1 MIKYVDDVLSGKI
14 VAGKKIKQACQ
25 RFKNDLQRSKNDDF
39 PYYYDPAMADK
50 ACKFVQM
57 LPLTNGGKFHLAE
70 YQEWI
75 VSELYGWR
83 VKGTGER
90 RYTQGM
96 VSMAR
101 KSGKTY
107 LAASLAAI
115 GLMMENKPAKNRQV
129 LFVSN
134 ALKQAKLGYDM
145 LSSSLRQVQ
154 KISRLMRHRVK
165 VQKERITDLPTDS
178 FATALASDTN
188 TLDGYAGTTIILDE
202 YAAAK
207 DRKVYDVLKSGQA
220 QEPNSLLLIIST
232 SGLDLNVP
240 MYAEYKM
247 LSDVLAGKKQADRY
261 FIAIWE
267 LDDRKEVTDPN
278 MWIKANPIF
287 EIPTIRQRMQP
298 KIQDDVDLGIA
309 QDDLVPVL
317 TKNFNMWLQAA
328 DNSYI
333 SVDDWDNTEIKKPD
347 IHKRDVYIGC
357 DMSKTNDLTAISWIV
372 PIDGRFYVDSHSF
385 VGTKYGLDRKIKL
398 DGFNYRAGARRG
410 ECSITTLDSG
420 VIDTDEVFNY
430 LVNLINKYQWNVKG
444 ICYDAWNFNNILTKC
459 ERELPNI
466 PLLEVRQGTITLNV
480 PTREF
485 RDNLFEKKIVHND
498 NQLLRYS
505 MINARIKEDNN
516 GWQLQ
521 KKSRNSNSR
530 IDPAAALMNAYVFAR
545 NYFNEQEQNQN
556 LNDFYSSPEFMQWKV
571 VKMINEFI

>member
-1 MIKYVDDVLSGKI
+1 MIRYVDDVLSGKI
-14 VAGKKIKQACQ
+14 VTSKKIKQACE
-25 RFKNDLQRSKNDDF
+25 RFKRDLERSKSDDNF
-39 PYYYDPAMADK
+39 PYYYDEKMAK
-50 ACKFVQM
+50 MACQFVQM
-57 LPLTNGGKFHLAE
+57 LPLTDGGKFHLAE

-115 GLMMENKPAKNRQV
+115 GLLMENKPAKNRQV

-134 ALKQAKLGYDM
+134 ALKQAKLGYNM

-154 KISRLMRHRVK
+154 KSSRFMRQRVK
-165 VQKERITDLPTDS
+165 VQKQQITDLQSDS
-178 FATALASDTN
+178 FAVALASDTN

-207 DRKVYDVLKSGQA
+207 DKKVYDVLKSGQA

-240 MYAEYKM
+240 MKKEYDM

-267 LDDRKEVTDPN
+267 LDDREEVKDPDK
-278 MWIKANPIF
+278 WIKANPIF
-287 EIPTIRQRMQP
+287 EIPAIKKRMQP
-298 KIQDDVDLGIA
+298 KIQDDVDLGID

-328 DNSYI
+328 EDSYI
-333 SVDDWDNTEIKKPD
+333 SVDDWDKTTIETPD
-347 IHKRDVYIGC
+347 TTGMDAYIGF

-372 PIDGRFYVDSHSF
+372 PMDGRFYVDSHSF

-398 DGFNYRAGARRG
+398 DGFNYREGQKRG
-410 ECSITTLDSG
+410 ECTITTLDSG
-420 VIDTDEVFNY
+420 VIDTDAVFEY
-430 LVNLINKYQWNVKG
+430 MKRLIMENQWNVKA
-444 ICYDAWNFNNILTKC
+444 ICYDPWNFNNVLTKC
-459 ERELPNI
+459 ERELPDI
-466 PLLEVRQGTITLNV
+466 PMIEVRQGTLTLNT

-485 RDNLFEKKIVHND
+485 RDNLFQKKVIHD
-498 NQLLRYS
+498 SNQLLRYS

-530 IDPAAALMNAYVFAR
+530 IDPAAALMNAYVIAR
-545 NYFNEQEQNQN
+545 NYFDNQQKSKS
-556 LNDFYSSPEFMQWKV
+556 LNDYYSSDEFL
-571 VKMINEFI
+571 N

>member
-1 MIKYVDDVLSGKI
+1 MIKYVNDVLSGKI
-14 VAGKKIKQACQ
+14 VAGKKIRLACE
-25 RFKNDLQRSKNDDF
+25 RYKRDLERSKSDDF
-39 PYYYDPAMADK
+39 PFYYDEKMARK
-50 ACKFVQM
+50 ACRFVQM
-57 LPLTNGGKFHLAE
+57 LPLTDGGKFHLAE

-83 VKGTGER
+83 VKETGER

-154 KISRLMRHRVK
+154 KTSRLVRHRVK

-232 SGLDLNVP
+232 SGLDLNAP
-240 MYAEYKM
+240 MYTEYKM

-267 LDDRKEVTDPN
+267 LDDRKEANKPKT
-278 MWIKANPIF
+278 WIKANPIF
-287 EIPTIRQRMQP
+287 EIPAIKKRMQP
-298 KIQDDVDLGIA
+298 KIQDDVNLGIA
-309 QDDLVPVL
+309 QDDLIPVL

-333 SVDDWDNTEIKKPD
+333 SMDDWDKAEIDTPD
-347 IHKRDVYIGC
+347 TTGRDVYIGF

-372 PIDGRFYVDSHSF
+372 PIDGRFYVDSHSW

-398 DGFNYRAGARRG
+398 DGFNYPAGEKRG
-410 ECSITTLDSG
+410 ECSITTLASG
-420 VIDTDEVFNY
+420 VIDIDDVFAY
-430 LVNLINKYQWNVKG
+430 LQKIIQQNQWNVKA
-444 ICYDAWNFNNILTKC
+444 ICYDPWNFNNILAKC
-459 ERELPNI
+459 ERELPDI
-466 PLLEVRQGTITLNV
+466 PLIEVRQGTLTLNV

-485 RDNLFEKKIVHND
+485 RDNLFQKKIIHND

-545 NYFNEQEQNQN
+545 TYFTDQEKSRT
-556 LNDFYSSPEFMQWKV
+556 LNDFYSSPEFLQ
-571 VKMINEFI
+571 

>member
-14 VAGKKIKQACQ
+14 ITGKKIKQACQ
-25 RFKNDLQRSKNDDF
+25 RFKNDLERSKNDDF
-39 PYYYDPAMADK
+39 PFYYDEKMANK
-50 ACKFVQM
+50 ACSFVQM

-83 VKGTGER
+83 VKETGER

-115 GLMMENKPAKNRQV
+115 GLMMEQKPAKNRQV

-154 KISRLMRHRVK
+154 KSSRLIRHRVK

-267 LDDRKEVTDPN
+267 LDDREEVHKPEN
-278 MWIKANPIF
+278 WIKANPIF
-287 EIPTIRQRMQP
+287 EIPAIKKRMQP
-298 KIQDDVDLGIA
+298 KIQDDVNLGIA
-309 QDDLVPVL
+309 QDDLIPVL

-333 SVDDWDNTEIKKPD
+333 SVDDWDKTTVDPPNLTGQ
-347 IHKRDVYIGC
+347 DVYIGF
-357 DMSKTNDLTAISWIV
+357 DMSKTNDLTAISWLV
-372 PIDGRFYVDSHSF
+372 PIDGCFYVDSHSF
-385 VGTKYGLDRKIKL
+385 VGTKYGLDKKIKL
-398 DGFNYRAGARRG
+398 DGFDYRAGEKRG

-420 VIDTDEVFNY
+420 VIDSDEVFSY
-430 LVNLINKYQWNVKG
+430 LVNLIDKYRFNVKA
-444 ICYDAWNFNNILTKC
+444 ICYDPWNFNSILTRC
-459 ERELPNI
+459 ERELPNVPMI
-466 PLLEVRQGTITLNV
+466 EVRQGTLTLNT

-485 RDNLFEKKIVHND
+485 RDNLFKKKIIHGD

-521 KKSRNSNSR
+521 KHSRNSNNR
-530 IDPAAALMNAYVFAR
+530 IDPAAALMNAYVIGR
-545 NYFNEQEQNQN
+545 KYFEEQETNKT
-556 LNDFYSSPEFMQWKV
+556 LNDYYSSPDFL
-571 VKMINEFI
+571 N

>member
-1 MIKYVDDVLSGKI
+1 MIPYVEDVLSGKI
-14 VAGKKIKQACQ
+14 IAGKKIRLACERFKYDLERSKTDDSFPFYYDEKLAHKACQ
-25 RFKNDLQRSKNDDF
+25 
-39 PYYYDPAMADK
+39 
-50 ACKFVQM
+50 FVQM
-57 LPLTNGGKFHLAE
+57 LPLTDGGKFKLAK

-107 LAASLAAI
+107 LAASIAAI
-115 GLMMENKPAKNRQV
+115 GLLMENKPAKNRQV

-134 ALKQAKLGYDM
+134 ALKQAKLGYNM

-154 KISRLMRHRVK
+154 KPSRLMRQRVK
-165 VQKERITDLPTDS
+165 VQKQQITDLQTDS
-178 FATALASDTN
+178 LAVALASDTN

-240 MYAEYKM
+240 MKKEYDM

-267 LDDRKEVTDPN
+267 LDDREEVKDHN
-278 MWIKANPIF
+278 QWIKANPIF
-287 EIPTIRQRMQP
+287 EIPAIKKRMQP
-298 KIQDDVDLGIA
+298 KIQDDVDLGID
-309 QDDLVPVL
+309 QDDLIPVL

-328 DNSYI
+328 EDSYI
-333 SVDDWDNTEIKKPD
+333 SVDDWDKTTIKTPD
-347 IHKRDVYIGC
+347 TTDKDVYIGF
-357 DMSKTNDLTAISWIV
+357 DMSKTNDLTAISWLI
-372 PIDGRFYVDSHSF
+372 PIDGCFFVDSHSF

-398 DGFNYRAGARRG
+398 DGFNYREGEKRG

-420 VIDTDEVFNY
+420 VIDTDQVFNY
-430 LVNLINKYQWNVKG
+430 MKRLIINNQWNVKA
-444 ICYDAWNFNNILTKC
+444 ICYDPWNFNNVLVKC
-459 ERELPNI
+459 EKELSDI
-466 PLLEVRQGTITLNV
+466 PMIEVRQGTLTLNT

-485 RDNLFEKKIVHND
+485 RDNLFQKKIIHDN

-505 MINARIKEDNN
+505 MINARVKEDNN

-530 IDPAAALMNAYVFAR
+530 IDPAAALMNAYVIGR
-545 NYFNEQEQNQN
+545 KYFDDQKKNQS
-556 LNDFYSSPEFMQWKV
+556 LNDYYSSDIF
-571 VKMINEFI
+571 NS

>member
-1 MIKYVDDVLSGKI
+1 MIKYVDDVLSGEI
-14 VAGKKIKQACQ
+14 VAGKKIRLACE
-25 RFKNDLQRSKNDDF
+25 RYKHDLERSKSDDF
-39 PYYYDPAMADK
+39 PYYYDEKVARK
-50 ACKFVQM
+50 ACQFVQT

-115 GLMMENKPAKNRQV
+115 GLLMESKPAKNRQV

-154 KISRLMRHRVK
+154 KTSRIIRHRVK

-240 MYAEYKM
+240 MYSEYKM

-267 LDDRKEVTDPN
+267 LDDRKEVTKPET
-278 MWIKANPIF
+278 WVKANPIF
-287 EIPTIRQRMQP
+287 EIPAIKKRMQP
-298 KIQDDVDLGIA
+298 KIQDDVNLGIA
-309 QDDLVPVL
+309 QDDLIPVL

-333 SVDDWDNTEIKKPD
+333 SVDDWDRTEIDTPD
-347 IHKRDVYIGC
+347 VKGRDVYIGF

-372 PIDGRFYVDSHSF
+372 PIDGRFYVDSHSW

-398 DGFNYRAGARRG
+398 DGFNYRAGEKRG
-410 ECSITTLDSG
+410 ECSITTLASG
-420 VIDTDEVFNY
+420 VIDTDNVFTY
-430 LVNLINKYQWNVKG
+430 LQRTIHQNQWNVKA
-444 ICYDAWNFNNILTKC
+444 ICYDPWNFNNILAKC
-459 ERELPNI
+459 EKELPDI
-466 PLLEVRQGTITLNV
+466 PLIEVRQGALTLNV

-485 RDNLFEKKIVHND
+485 RDNLFQKKIVHND

-545 NYFNEQEQNQN
+545 TYFNDQEKSKV
-556 LNDFYSSPEFMQWKV
+556 LNDFYSSPEFLQ
-571 VKMINEFI
+571 

>member
-14 VAGKKIKQACQ
+14 VAGKKIHLACE
-25 RFKNDLQRSKNDDF
+25 RYKRDLERSKSDDF
-39 PYYYDPAMADK
+39 PYYYDEKMARK
-50 ACKFVQM
+50 ACQFVQM

-154 KISRLMRHRVK
+154 KTSRLIRHRIK
-165 VQKERITDLPTDS
+165 VQKERITDLPSDS

-240 MYAEYKM
+240 MYAEYQM

-267 LDDRKEVTDPN
+267 LDDRKEVNKPKN
-278 MWIKANPIF
+278 WIKANPIF
-287 EIPTIRQRMQP
+287 EIPSIRKRMQP
-298 KIQDDVDLGIA
+298 KIQDDVNLGIA

-317 TKNFNMWLQAA
+317 TKNFNMWFQAA
-328 DNSYI
+328 DDSYI
-333 SVDDWDNTEIKKPD
+333 SVDDWDKTLIDAPD
-347 IHKRDVYIGC
+347 TNGKDVYVGF
-357 DMSKTNDLTAISWIV
+357 DMSKTNDLTAISWVI

-398 DGFNYRAGARRG
+398 DGFNYRVGEQRG

-420 VIDTDEVFNY
+420 VIDTDDVFNY
-430 LVNLINKYQWNVKG
+430 LVKLINDHQWNVKM
-444 ICYDAWNFNNILTKC
+444 ICYDPYNFAGVLAKC
-459 ERELPNI
+459 ERLLPDI
-466 PLLEVRQGTITLNV
+466 PLVAVRQGAITLNV

-485 RDNLFEKKIVHND
+485 RDNLFQKKIVHSD
-498 NQLLRYS
+498 NRLLRYS

-521 KKSRNSNSR
+521 KKDRNSNNR
-530 IDPAAALMNAYVFAR
+530 IDPAAALMNAYVYAR
-545 NYFNEQEQNQN
+545 KYYEEQEQNKN
-556 LNDFYSSPEFMQWKV
+556 LNDYYSSPAFLQ
-571 VKMINEFI
+571 

>member
-14 VAGKKIKQACQ
+14 IAGKKIRLACE
-25 RFKNDLQRSKNDDF
+25 RFKRDLERSKSDDF
-39 PYYYDPAMADK
+39 PYYYDEKQARK
-50 ACKFVQM
+50 ACQFVQK

-83 VKGTGER
+83 VKETGER

-107 LAASLAAI
+107 LAASLAAV
-115 GLMMENKPAKNRQV
+115 GLMLEDKPAKNRQV

-154 KISRLMRHRVK
+154 RSSRFMRERVK

-240 MYAEYKM
+240 MYSEYKM

-267 LDDRKEVTDPN
+267 LDDREEVHKPET
-278 MWIKANPIF
+278 WIKANPIF
-287 EIPTIRQRMQP
+287 EIPAIKKRMQP
-298 KIQDDVDLGIA
+298 KIQDDVNLGIA
-309 QDDLVPVL
+309 QDDLIPVL
-317 TKNFNMWLQAA
+317 TKNFNMWLQAGDDA
-328 DNSYI
+328 YI
-333 SVDDWDNTEIKKPD
+333 SIDDWDKTEIETPD
-347 IHKRDVYIGC
+347 VTGRDVYLGF
-357 DMSKTNDLTAISWIV
+357 DMSRTNDLTAVSWII
-372 PIDGRFYVDSHSF
+372 PIDDRFYVDSHSF
-385 VGTKYGLDRKIKL
+385 VGTKYGLDKKIKL
-398 DGFNYRAGARRG
+398 DGFNYRAGEKRG

-430 LVNLINKYQWNVKG
+430 VKDLITKNDWNVKAV
-444 ICYDAWNFNNILTKC
+444 CYDGYNFNSVLTKF
-459 ERELPNI
+459 ERELPSI
-466 PLLEVRQGTITLNV
+466 PMREVRQGTITLNV

-485 RDNLFEKKIVHND
+485 RDNLFQKKIVHNG
-498 NQLLRYS
+498 NRLLRYS
-505 MINARIKEDNN
+505 MINSRIKEDNN

-521 KKSRNSNSR
+521 KKSRNSNNR
-530 IDPAAALMNAYVFAR
+530 IDPAAALMNAYVYAR
-545 NYFNEQEQNQN
+545 DYFDDQEKSKA
-556 LNDFYSSPEFMQWKV
+556 LNDFYSSPEFMQ
-571 VKMINEFI
+571 

>member
-14 VAGKKIKQACQ
+14 IAGKKIRLACE
-25 RFKNDLQRSKNDDF
+25 RFKRDLERSKSDDF
-39 PYYYDPAMADK
+39 PYYYDEKLARK
-50 ACKFVQM
+50 ACRFVQK
-57 LPLTNGGKFHLAE
+57 LPLTNGGEFHLAE

-83 VKGTGER
+83 VKETGER

-115 GLMMENKPAKNRQV
+115 GLMMEDKPAKNRQV

-154 KISRLMRHRVK
+154 KTSRLIRHRVK

-267 LDDRKEVTDPN
+267 LDDRKEVHKPET
-278 MWIKANPIF
+278 WVKANPIF
-287 EIPTIRQRMQP
+287 EIPAIKQRMQP
-298 KIQDDVDLGIA
+298 KIQDDVNLGIA
-309 QDDLVPVL
+309 QDDLIPVL

-333 SVDDWDNTEIKKPD
+333 SVDDWDKTEIDTPD
-347 IHKRDVYIGC
+347 VTGRDVYIGF
-357 DMSKTNDLTAISWIV
+357 DMSKTNDLTAVSWVI

-385 VGTKYGLDRKIKL
+385 VGTKYGLDKKIKL
-398 DGFNYRAGARRG
+398 DGFNYRAGEKRG

-420 VIDTDEVFNY
+420 VIDTDDVFTY
-430 LVNLINKYQWNVKG
+430 VKKLITKNQWNVKA
-444 ICYDAWNFNNILTKC
+444 ICYDGYNFNSVLAKF
-459 ERELPNI
+459 ERELPNL
-466 PLLEVRQGTITLNV
+466 PLVEVRQGAITLNV

-485 RDNLFEKKIVHND
+485 RDNLFQKKIVHDD
-498 NQLLRYS
+498 NRLLRYS

-521 KKSRNSNSR
+521 KKSRNSNNR
-530 IDPAAALMNAYVFAR
+530 IDPAAALMNAYVFGR
-545 NYFNEQEQNQN
+545 TYYDNQEKSKT
-556 LNDFYSSPEFMQWKV
+556 LNDFYSSPEFMQ
-571 VKMINEFI
+571 

>member
-14 VAGKKIKQACQ
+14 VAGKKIRLACERYKRDLERSKSDNFPFYYDEKMARKACQ
-25 RFKNDLQRSKNDDF
+25 
-39 PYYYDPAMADK
+39 
-50 ACKFVQM
+50 FVQM
-57 LPLTNGGKFHLAE
+57 LPLTDGGKFHLAE

-83 VKGTGER
+83 VKETGER

-115 GLMMENKPAKNRQV
+115 GLLLENKPAKNRQV

-154 KISRLMRHRVK
+154 KTSRLVRRRVK
-165 VQKERITDLPTDS
+165 VQKERITDLLTDS

-188 TLDGYAGTTIILDE
+188 TLDGYAADFAVLDE

-220 QEPNSLLLIIST
+220 QGPNSLLLIIST

-240 MYAEYKM
+240 MYTEYKM
-247 LSDVLAGKKQADRY
+247 LSDVLAGKKRADRY

-267 LDDRKEVTDPN
+267 LDDRKEVTKPKT
-278 MWIKANPIF
+278 WIKANPIF
-287 EIPTIRQRMQP
+287 EIPAIKKRMQP

-309 QDDLVPVL
+309 QDDLIPVL

-328 DNSYI
+328 DDSYI
-333 SVDDWDNTEIKKPD
+333 SVDDWDKTEIDTPD
-347 IHKRDVYIGC
+347 TTGRDVYIGF

-372 PIDGRFYVDSHSF
+372 PIDGRFYVDSHSW

-398 DGFNYRAGARRG
+398 DGFNYRAGEKRG
-410 ECSITTLDSG
+410 ECSITTLSSG
-420 VIDTDEVFNY
+420 VIDIDDVFAY
-430 LVNLINKYQWNVKG
+430 LQKIIEQNQWNVKA
-444 ICYDAWNFNNILTKC
+444 ICYDPWNFNNILAKC
-459 ERELPNI
+459 ERELPDI
-466 PLLEVRQGTITLNV
+466 PLIEVRQGTLTLNV

-485 RDNLFEKKIVHND
+485 RDNLFQKKIIHDD

-521 KKSRNSNSR
+521 KRSRNSNSR

-545 NYFNEQEQNQN
+545 TYFTDQEKSKT
-556 LNDFYSSPEFMQWKV
+556 LNDFYSSPEFLQ
-571 VKMINEFI
+571 

>member
-14 VAGKKIKQACQ
+14 ITGKKIKQACQ
-25 RFKNDLQRSKNDDF
+25 RFKNDLERSKNDDF
-39 PYYYDPAMADK
+39 PFYYDEKMANK
-50 ACKFVQM
+50 ACSFVQM

-83 VKGTGER
+83 VKETGER

-115 GLMMENKPAKNRQV
+115 GLMMEQKPAKNRQV

-154 KISRLMRHRVK
+154 KSSRLIRHRVK

-240 MYAEYKM
+240 MYSEYKM

-267 LDDRKEVTDPN
+267 LDDREEVHKPET
-278 MWIKANPIF
+278 WIKANPIF
-287 EIPTIRQRMQP
+287 EIPAIKKRMQP

-333 SVDDWDNTEIKKPD
+333 SVDDWDKTKVEQPNLIGQ
-347 IHKRDVYIGC
+347 DVYIGF
-357 DMSKTNDLTAISWIV
+357 DMSKTNDLTAISWLV
-372 PIDGRFYVDSHSF
+372 PIDSCFYVDSHSF
-385 VGTKYGLDRKIKL
+385 VGTKYGLDKKIKL
-398 DGFNYRAGARRG
+398 DGFDYRAGEKRG

-420 VIDTDEVFNY
+420 VIDSDEVFSY
-430 LVNLINKYQWNVKG
+430 LVNLIDKYRFNVKA
-444 ICYDAWNFNNILTKC
+444 ICYDPWNFNSILTRC
-459 ERELPNI
+459 ERELPNVPMI
-466 PLLEVRQGTITLNV
+466 EVRQGTLTLNT

-485 RDNLFEKKIVHND
+485 RDNLFKKKIIHGD

-521 KKSRNSNSR
+521 KHSRNSNNR
-530 IDPAAALMNAYVFAR
+530 IDPAAALMNAYVIGR
-545 NYFNEQEQNQN
+545 KYFEEQETNKT
-556 LNDFYSSPEFMQWKV
+556 LNDYYSSPDFL
-571 VKMINEFI
+571 N

>member
-14 VAGKKIKQACQ
+14 VVGKKIHLACE
-25 RFKNDLQRSKNDDF
+25 RYKRDLERSKSDDF
-39 PYYYDPAMADK
+39 PYYYDEKMARK
-50 ACKFVQM
+50 ACQFVQM

-154 KISRLMRHRVK
+154 KTSRLIRHRIK
-165 VQKERITDLPTDS
+165 VQKERITDLPSDS

-240 MYAEYKM
+240 MYAEYRM

-267 LDDRKEVTDPN
+267 LDDRNEVNKPKN
-278 MWIKANPIF
+278 WIKANPIF
-287 EIPTIRQRMQP
+287 EIPSIRKRMQP
-298 KIQDDVDLGIA
+298 KIQDDVNLGIA

-328 DNSYI
+328 DDSYI
-333 SVDDWDNTEIKKPD
+333 SVDDWDKTLIDAPD
-347 IHKRDVYIGC
+347 TNGKDVYVGF
-357 DMSKTNDLTAISWIV
+357 DMSKTNDLTAISWVI

-398 DGFNYRAGARRG
+398 DGFNYRVGEQRG

-420 VIDTDEVFNY
+420 VIDTDDVFNY
-430 LVNLINKYQWNVKG
+430 LVKLINDHQWNVKM
-444 ICYDAWNFNNILTKC
+444 ICYDPYNFAGVLAKC
-459 ERELPNI
+459 ERLLPDI
-466 PLLEVRQGTITLNV
+466 PLVAVRQGAITLNV

-485 RDNLFEKKIVHND
+485 RDNLFQKKIVHSD
-498 NQLLRYS
+498 NRLLRYS

-521 KKSRNSNSR
+521 KKDRNSNNR
-530 IDPAAALMNAYVFAR
+530 IDPAAALMNAYVYAR
-545 NYFNEQEQNQN
+545 KYYEEQEQNKN
-556 LNDFYSSPEFMQWKV
+556 LNDYYSSPAFLQ
-571 VKMINEFI
+571 

>member
-39 PYYYDPAMADK
+39 PYYYEPAMADK

-202 YAAAK
+202 YAASK

-556 LNDFYSSPEFMQWKV
+556 LNDFYSSPEFMQ
-571 VKMINEFI
+571 

>member
-25 RFKNDLQRSKNDDF
+25 RFKHDLERSKNDDF
-39 PYYYDPAMADK
+39 PYYYDEKMAKK
-50 ACKFVQM
+50 ACQFVQM

-83 VKGTGER
+83 VKDSGER

-115 GLMMENKPAKNRQV
+115 GLLMENEPAKNRQV

-154 KISRLMRHRVK
+154 KTSRLIRHRVK

-247 LSDVLAGKKQADRY
+247 LSDVLSGKKQADRY

-267 LDDRKEVTDPN
+267 LDDRKEVTKPQT
-278 MWIKANPIF
+278 WIKANPIF
-287 EIPTIRQRMQP
+287 ELPSIKKRMQP

-333 SVDDWDNTEIKKPD
+333 SVDDWDKTTVDPPNLTGQ
-347 IHKRDVYIGC
+347 DVYIGF
-357 DMSKTNDLTAISWIV
+357 DMSKTNDLTAISWLV
-372 PIDGRFYVDSHSF
+372 PIDGCFYVDSHSF
-385 VGTKYGLDRKIKL
+385 VGTKYGLDKKIKL
-398 DGFNYRAGARRG
+398 DGFDYRAGEKRG

-420 VIDTDEVFNY
+420 VIDSDEVFSY
-430 LVNLINKYQWNVKG
+430 LVNLIDKYRFNVKA
-444 ICYDAWNFNNILTKC
+444 ICYDPWNFNSILTRC
-459 ERELPNI
+459 ERELPNVPMI
-466 PLLEVRQGTITLNV
+466 EVRQGTLTLNT

-485 RDNLFEKKIVHND
+485 RDNLFKKKIIHGD

-521 KKSRNSNSR
+521 KHSRNSNNR
-530 IDPAAALMNAYVFAR
+530 IDPAAALMNAYVIGR
-545 NYFNEQEQNQN
+545 KYFEEQETNKT
-556 LNDFYSSPEFMQWKV
+556 LNDYYSSPDFL
-571 VKMINEFI
+571 N

>member
-14 VAGKKIKQACQ
+14 IAGKKIRLACE
-25 RFKNDLQRSKNDDF
+25 RYKRDLERSKSDDF
-39 PYYYDPAMADK
+39 PYYYDEKMARK
-50 ACKFVQM
+50 ACQFVQM

-83 VKGTGER
+83 VKETGER

-154 KISRLMRHRVK
+154 KTSRLVRHRVK

-247 LSDVLAGKKQADRY
+247 LGDVLAGKKQADRY

-267 LDDRKEVTDPN
+267 LDDREEVHKPKT
-278 MWIKANPIF
+278 WIKANPIF
-287 EIPTIRQRMQP
+287 EIPDIKKRMQP
-298 KIQDDVDLGIA
+298 KIQDDVNLGIA
-309 QDDLVPVL
+309 QDDLIPVL

-328 DNSYI
+328 DDSYI
-333 SVDDWDNTEIKKPD
+333 SIDDWDKTEVDTPD
-347 IHKRDVYIGC
+347 VTGKDVYIGF
-357 DMSKTNDLTAISWIV
+357 DMSKTNDLTAVSWII

-385 VGTKYGLDRKIKL
+385 VGTKYGLDKKIKL
-398 DGFNYRAGARRG
+398 DGFNYRAGEKRG
-410 ECSITTLDSG
+410 ECSITTLESG
-420 VIDTDEVFNY
+420 VIDADEVFSY
-430 LVNLINKYQWNVKG
+430 VQKLITKNQWNVKG
-444 ICYDAWNFNNILTKC
+444 ICYDPWNFNNILAKF
-459 ERELPNI
+459 ERKMPN
-466 PLLEVRQGTITLNV
+466 LLLLSVRQGTVTLNV

-485 RDNLFEKKIVHND
+485 RDNLFEGKIIHND

-521 KKSRNSNSR
+521 KESRNSNNR
-530 IDPAAALMNAYVFAR
+530 IDPAAALMNAFVFAR
-545 NYFNEQEQNQN
+545 TYFGDREKSKA
-556 LNDFYSSPEFMQWKV
+556 LNDFYSSPEFMQ
-571 VKMINEFI
+571 

>member
-1 MIKYVDDVLSGKI
+1 MIRYVDDVLSGKI
-14 VAGKKIKQACQ
+14 TAGRKIQQACQ
-25 RFKNDLQRSKNDDF
+25 RFKNDLERSKSNDF
-39 PYYYDPAMADK
+39 PYYYDEKMAHK
-50 ACKFVQM
+50 ACQFVQM
-57 LPLTNGGKFHLAE
+57 LPLTNGGKFKLAE

-83 VKGTGER
+83 VKETGER

-115 GLMMENKPAKNRQV
+115 GLMMEQKPAKNRQV

-154 KISRLMRHRVK
+154 KSSRLIRHRIK

-240 MYAEYKM
+240 MYAEYQM

-267 LDDRKEVTDPN
+267 LDNRNEVTKPKN
-278 MWIKANPIF
+278 WIKANPIF
-287 EIPTIRQRMQP
+287 EIPTIEKRMAP
-298 KIQDDVDLGIA
+298 KIKDDVNLGIA
-309 QDDLVPVL
+309 QDDLIPVL

-333 SVDDWDNTEIKKPD
+333 SVDDWDKTEIEKPN
-347 IHKRDVYIGC
+347 IIGQDVYIGF
-357 DMSKTNDLTAISWIV
+357 DMSKTNDLTAISWII
-372 PIDGRFYVDSHSF
+372 PIGSRFYVDSHSF
-385 VGTKYGLDRKIKL
+385 VGTKYGLDQKIKR
-398 DGFNYRAGARRG
+398 DGFDYRTGEKRK

-420 VIDTDEVFNY
+420 VIDIDDVFDY
-430 LVNLINKYQWNVKG
+430 LRKSIEANNWNVKA
-444 ICYDAWNFNNILTKC
+444 ICYDPWNFNNIIAKC
-459 ERELPNI
+459 EREFPNI
-466 PLLEVRQGTITLNV
+466 PLIEIRQGTLTLNV

-485 RDNLFEKKIVHND
+485 RDNLFQKKIVHSD
-498 NQLLRYS
+498 NRLLRYS

-530 IDPAAALMNAYVFAR
+530 IDPAAALMNAYVIAR
-545 NYFNEQEQNQN
+545 NYFNEHEQVTNA
-556 LNDFYSSPEFMQWKV
+556 NDYYTSDKFTF
-571 VKMINEFI
+571 

>member
-14 VAGKKIKQACQ
+14 IAGKKIRLACK
-25 RFKNDLQRSKNDDF
+25 RYKRDLERSKSDDF
-39 PYYYDPAMADK
+39 PYYYDEKMARK
-50 ACKFVQM
+50 ACQFVQM

-83 VKGTGER
+83 VKETGER

-154 KISRLMRHRVK
+154 KTSRLVRHRVK

-267 LDDRKEVTDPN
+267 LDDREEVHKPKT
-278 MWIKANPIF
+278 WIKANPIF
-287 EIPTIRQRMQP
+287 ELPEIKKRMQP

-309 QDDLVPVL
+309 QDDLIPVL

-333 SVDDWDNTEIKKPD
+333 SIDDWDKNEVDTPD
-347 IHKRDVYIGC
+347 VTGKDVYIGF
-357 DMSKTNDLTAISWIV
+357 DMSKTNDLTAVSWII

-385 VGTKYGLDRKIKL
+385 VGTKYGLDKKIKL
-398 DGFNYRAGARRG
+398 DGFNYRAGEKRG
-410 ECSITTLDSG
+410 ECSITNLESG
-420 VIDTDEVFNY
+420 VIDTDDVFDY
-430 LVNLINKYQWNVKG
+430 LQKIIHQNKWNVKM
-444 ICYDAWNFNNILTKC
+444 ICYDPWNFNNILAKC
-459 ERELPNI
+459 ERELPGV
-466 PLLEVRQGTITLNV
+466 PLTEVRQGTLTLNV

-485 RDNLFEKKIVHND
+485 RDNLFEGKIIHNS

-545 NYFNEQEQNQN
+545 TYFDDREKSKA
-556 LNDFYSSPEFMQWKV
+556 LNDFYSSPEFMQ
-571 VKMINEFI
+571 

>member
-14 VAGKKIKQACQ
+14 IAGKKIRLACE
-25 RFKNDLQRSKNDDF
+25 RYKHDLERSKSDDF
-39 PYYYDPAMADK
+39 PYYYDEKMARK
-50 ACKFVQM
+50 ACQFVQM

-154 KISRLMRHRVK
+154 KTSRLIRHRIK
-165 VQKERITDLPTDS
+165 VQKERITDLPSDS

-240 MYAEYKM
+240 MYAEYQM

-267 LDDRKEVTDPN
+267 LDDRKEVNKPKT
-278 MWIKANPIF
+278 WIKANPIF
-287 EIPTIRQRMQP
+287 EIPSIRKRMQP
-298 KIQDDVDLGIA
+298 KIQDDVNLGIA

-317 TKNFNMWLQAA
+317 AKNFNVWIAAA
-328 DNSYI
+328 DDSYI
-333 SVDDWDNTEIKKPD
+333 SVDDWDRTLIDAPD
-347 IHKRDVYIGC
+347 TTGKDVYVGF
-357 DMSKTNDLTAISWIV
+357 DMSKTNDLTAISWVI
-372 PIDGRFYVDSHSF
+372 PINGRFYVDSHSF

-398 DGFNYRAGARRG
+398 DGFNYRVGEQRG

-420 VIDTDEVFNY
+420 VIDTDDVFNY
-430 LVNLINKYQWNVKG
+430 LVKLINDHQWNVKM
-444 ICYDAWNFNNILTKC
+444 ICYDPYNFAGVLAKC
-459 ERELPNI
+459 ERLLPDI
-466 PLLEVRQGTITLNV
+466 PLVAVRQGAITLNV

-485 RDNLFEKKIVHND
+485 RDNLFQKKIVHSD
-498 NQLLRYS
+498 NRLLRYS

-521 KKSRNSNSR
+521 KKDRNSNNR
-530 IDPAAALMNAYVFAR
+530 IDPAAALMNAYVYAR
-545 NYFNEQEQNQN
+545 KYYEEQEQNKN
-556 LNDFYSSPEFMQWKV
+556 LNDYYSSPAFLQ
-571 VKMINEFI
+571 

>member
-14 VAGKKIKQACQ
+14 VAGKKIRLACE
-25 RFKNDLQRSKNDDF
+25 RYKHDLERSKSDDF
-39 PYYYDPAMADK
+39 PYYYDEKMARK
-50 ACKFVQM
+50 ACQFVQM

-83 VKGTGER
+83 VKETGER

-115 GLMMENKPAKNRQV
+115 GLLMESEPAKNRQV
-129 LFVSN
+129 IFVSN

-154 KISRLMRHRVK
+154 KTSRLIRHRVK

-207 DRKVYDVLKSGQA
+207 DRKVYDVLKSGQE

-240 MYAEYKM
+240 MYSEYKM
-247 LSDVLAGKKQADRY
+247 LSDVLAGKKRADRY

-267 LDDRKEVTDPN
+267 LDDRKEVTKPKT
-278 MWIKANPIF
+278 WVKANPIF
-287 EIPTIRQRMQP
+287 EIPAIKKRMQP
-298 KIQDDVDLGIA
+298 KIQDDVNLGIA
-309 QDDLVPVL
+309 QDDLIPVL

-328 DNSYI
+328 DDSYI
-333 SVDDWDNTEIKKPD
+333 SVDDWDKAEIETPD
-347 IHKRDVYIGC
+347 IKGRDVYIGF
-357 DMSKTNDLTAISWIV
+357 DMSKTNDLTAVSWIV
-372 PIDGRFYVDSHSF
+372 PIDGRFYVDSHSW

-398 DGFNYRAGARRG
+398 DGFNYRAGEKRG
-410 ECSITTLDSG
+410 ECSITTLASG
-420 VIDTDEVFNY
+420 VIDTDDVFTY
-430 LVNLINKYQWNVKG
+430 LQRTIQQNQWNVKA
-444 ICYDAWNFNNILTKC
+444 ICYDPWNFNNILAKC
-459 ERELPNI
+459 EKELPDI
-466 PLLEVRQGTITLNV
+466 PLIEVRQGALTLNV

-485 RDNLFEKKIVHND
+485 RDNLFQKKIVHND

-545 NYFNEQEQNQN
+545 TYFNDQEKSKV
-556 LNDFYSSPEFMQWKV
+556 LNNFYSSPEFLQ
-571 VKMINEFI
+571 

>member
-14 VAGKKIKQACQ
+14 IAGKKIHLACE
-25 RFKNDLQRSKNDDF
+25 RCKRDLERSKGDDF
-39 PYYYDPAMADK
+39 PYYYDEKLARK
-50 ACKFVQM
+50 ACQFVQL

-107 LAASLAAI
+107 LAASLAAV
-115 GLMMENKPAKNRQV
+115 GLLMESNPAKNRQI

-154 KISRLMRHRVK
+154 RSSRFIRERVK

-188 TLDGYAGTTIILDE
+188 TLDGYGPSTCILDE

-220 QEPNSLLLIIST
+220 QVPNSLLLIIST

-240 MYAEYKM
+240 MYSEYKM

-267 LDDRKEVTDPN
+267 LDDREEVHKPET
-278 MWIKANPIF
+278 WIKANPIF
-287 EIPTIRQRMQP
+287 EILAIKKRMQP
-298 KIQDDVDLGIA
+298 KIQDDVNLGIA
-309 QDDLVPVL
+309 QDDLIPVL
-317 TKNFNMWLQAA
+317 TKNFNMWLQAGDDA
-328 DNSYI
+328 YI
-333 SVDDWDNTEIKKPD
+333 SIDDWDKTEIETPD
-347 IHKRDVYIGC
+347 VKGRDVYLGF
-357 DMSKTNDLTAISWIV
+357 DMSKTNDLTAVSWII

-385 VGTKYGLDRKIKL
+385 VGTKYGLDKKIKL
-398 DGFNYRAGARRG
+398 DGFNYRAGEKRG

-430 LVNLINKYQWNVKG
+430 VKDLITKNDWNVKAV
-444 ICYDAWNFNNILTKC
+444 CYDGYNFNSVLTKF
-459 ERELPNI
+459 ERELPSI
-466 PLLEVRQGTITLNV
+466 PMREVRQGTITLNV

-485 RDNLFEKKIVHND
+485 RDNLFQKKIVHNG
-498 NQLLRYS
+498 NRLLRYS

-521 KKSRNSNSR
+521 KKSRNSNNR
-530 IDPAAALMNAYVFAR
+530 IDPAAALMNAYVYAR
-545 NYFNEQEQNQN
+545 DYFDDQEKSKA
-556 LNDFYSSPEFMQWKV
+556 LNDFYSSPEFMQ
-571 VKMINEFI
+571 

>member
-14 VAGKKIKQACQ
+14 VAGKKIRLACE
-25 RFKNDLQRSKNDDF
+25 RYKRDLERSKSDDF
-39 PYYYDPAMADK
+39 PFYYDEKMARK
-50 ACKFVQM
+50 ACQFVQM
-57 LPLTNGGKFHLAE
+57 LPLTDGGKFHLAE

-83 VKGTGER
+83 VKETGER

-154 KISRLMRHRVK
+154 KTSRLVRHRVK

-240 MYAEYKM
+240 MYTEYKM

-267 LDDRKEVTDPN
+267 LDDRKEVTKPKT
-278 MWIKANPIF
+278 WIKANPIF
-287 EIPTIRQRMQP
+287 EIPAIKKRMQP

-309 QDDLVPVL
+309 QDDLIPVL

-328 DNSYI
+328 DDSYI
-333 SVDDWDNTEIKKPD
+333 SVDDWDKTEIDTPD
-347 IHKRDVYIGC
+347 TTGRDVYIGV

-372 PIDGRFYVDSHSF
+372 PVDGRFYVDSHSW

-398 DGFNYRAGARRG
+398 DGFNYRAGEKRG
-410 ECSITTLDSG
+410 ECSITTLESG
-420 VIDTDEVFNY
+420 VIDTDDVFNY
-430 LVNLINKYQWNVKG
+430 LVNLSNKHHWKPI
-444 ICYDAWNFNNILTKC
+444 ICYDPYNFNDILTKI
-459 ERELPNI
+459 EKQMPNWDMRA
-466 PLLEVRQGTITLNV
+466 VRQGSLTLNV
-480 PTREF
+480 PTRDF
-485 RDNLFEKKIVHND
+485 RDKLFQKKIIHND

-545 NYFNEQEQNQN
+545 SYFDDQEKSKT
-556 LNDFYSSPEFMQWKV
+556 LNDFYSSPEFLQWKV
-571 VKMINEFI
+571 VRWINEFV

>member
-1 MIKYVDDVLSGKI
+1 MIRYVEDVLSGKI
-14 VAGKKIKQACQ
+14 TAGRKIQQACQ
-25 RFKNDLQRSKNDDF
+25 RFKNDLERSKNDDSF
-39 PYYYDPAMADK
+39 PYYYDEKMAHK
-50 ACKFVQM
+50 ACQFVQM
-57 LPLTNGGKFHLAE
+57 LPLTNGGKFHLAK

-83 VKGTGER
+83 VRGTGER

-154 KISRLMRHRVK
+154 KTSWLIRHRIK

-240 MYAEYKM
+240 MYSEYKM

-267 LDDRKEVTDPN
+267 LDDRKEVTKPKT
-278 MWIKANPIF
+278 WIKANPIF
-287 EIPTIRQRMQP
+287 EIPAIKKRMQP

-333 SVDDWDNTEIKKPD
+333 SVDDWDKTEIDTPD
-347 IHKRDVYIGC
+347 TTGRDVYIGF
-357 DMSKTNDLTAISWIV
+357 DMSKTNDLTAISWLV
-372 PIDGRFYVDSHSF
+372 PIDGCFYVDSHSF
-385 VGTKYGLDRKIKL
+385 VGTKYGLDKKIKL
-398 DGFNYRAGARRG
+398 DGFDYRAGEKRG

-420 VIDTDEVFNY
+420 VIDSDEVFSY
-430 LVNLINKYQWNVKG
+430 LVNLISKYKFNVKA
-444 ICYDAWNFNNILTKC
+444 ICYDPWNFNSILTRC
-459 ERELPNI
+459 ERELPNVPMI
-466 PLLEVRQGTITLNV
+466 EVRQGTLTLNT

-485 RDNLFEKKIVHND
+485 RDNLFKKKIIHGD
-498 NQLLRYS
+498 NRLLRYS

-521 KKSRNSNSR
+521 KHSRNSNNR
-530 IDPAAALMNAYVFAR
+530 IDPAAALMNAYVIGR
-545 NYFNEQEQNQN
+545 KYFEEQETNKT
-556 LNDFYSSPEFMQWKV
+556 LNDYYSSPEFMQ
-571 VKMINEFI
+571 

>member
-14 VAGKKIKQACQ
+14 VAGKKIHLACE
-25 RFKNDLQRSKNDDF
+25 RYKRDLERSKSDDF
-39 PYYYDPAMADK
+39 PYYYDEKMARK
-50 ACKFVQM
+50 ACQFVQM
-57 LPLTNGGKFHLAE
+57 LPLTDGGKFHLAE

-83 VKGTGER
+83 VKETGER

-154 KISRLMRHRVK
+154 KTSRLVRHRVK

-267 LDDRKEVTDPN
+267 LDDREEANKPET
-278 MWIKANPIF
+278 WIKANPIF
-287 EIPTIRQRMQP
+287 EIPSIKKRMQP
-298 KIQDDVDLGIA
+298 KIKDDVDLGIA

-333 SVDDWDNTEIKKPD
+333 SVDDWDKTEIETPD
-347 IHKRDVYIGC
+347 VTGRDVYLGF
-357 DMSKTNDLTAISWIV
+357 DMSKTNDLTAVSWII

-385 VGTKYGLDRKIKL
+385 VGTKYGLDKKIKL
-398 DGFNYRAGARRG
+398 DGFNYRAGEKRG

-430 LVNLINKYQWNVKG
+430 VKDLITKNNWNVKAV
-444 ICYDAWNFNNILTKC
+444 CYDGYNFNSVLTKF
-459 ERELPNI
+459 ERELPSI
-466 PLLEVRQGTITLNV
+466 PMREVRQGTITLNV

-485 RDNLFEKKIVHND
+485 RDNLFQKKITHNG
-498 NQLLRYS
+498 NRLLRYS

-521 KKSRNSNSR
+521 KKSRNSNNR

-545 NYFNEQEQNQN
+545 TYFDDQEKNKT

-571 VKMINEFI
+571 VRLINEFI

>member
-1 MIKYVDDVLSGKI
+1 MIQYVDDVLSGKI
-14 VAGKKIKQACQ
+14 IAGKKIKQACQ
-25 RFKNDLQRSKNDDF
+25 RFKHDLERSKNDDF
-39 PYYYDPAMADK
+39 PYYYDEKMAKK
-50 ACKFVQM
+50 ACQFVQM

-115 GLMMENKPAKNRQV
+115 GLLMENEPAKNRQV

-154 KISRLMRHRVK
+154 KTSRLIRHRVK

-240 MYAEYKM
+240 MYSEYKM

-267 LDDRKEVTDPN
+267 LDDREEVHKPET
-278 MWIKANPIF
+278 WIKANPIF
-287 EIPTIRQRMQP
+287 EIPAIKKRMQP

-333 SVDDWDNTEIKKPD
+333 SVDDWDKTTVDPPNLTGQ
-347 IHKRDVYIGC
+347 DVYIGF
-357 DMSKTNDLTAISWIV
+357 DMSKTNDLTAISWLV
-372 PIDGRFYVDSHSF
+372 PIDGCFYVDSHSF
-385 VGTKYGLDRKIKL
+385 VGTKYGLDKKIKL
-398 DGFNYRAGARRG
+398 DGFDYRAGEKRG

-430 LVNLINKYQWNVKG
+430 LVNLIDKYRFNVKA
-444 ICYDAWNFNNILTKC
+444 ICYDPWNFNSILTRC
-459 ERELPNI
+459 ERELPNVPMI
-466 PLLEVRQGTITLNV
+466 EVRQGTLTLNT

-485 RDNLFEKKIVHND
+485 RDNLFKKKIIHGD

-521 KKSRNSNSR
+521 KHSRNSNNR
-530 IDPAAALMNAYVFAR
+530 IDPAAALMNAYVIGR
-545 NYFNEQEQNQN
+545 KYFEEQETNKT
-556 LNDFYSSPEFMQWKV
+556 LNDYYSSPDFL
-571 VKMINEFI
+571 N

>member
-1 MIKYVDDVLSGKI
+1 MIRYVEDVLSGKI
-14 VAGKKIKQACQ
+14 TAGRKIQQACQ
-25 RFKNDLQRSKNDDF
+25 RFKNDLERSKNDDSF
-39 PYYYDPAMADK
+39 PYYYDEKMAHK
-50 ACKFVQM
+50 ACQFVQM
-57 LPLTNGGKFHLAE
+57 LPLTNGGKFHLAK

-83 VKGTGER
+83 VRGTGER

-115 GLMMENKPAKNRQV
+115 GLLMENKPAKNRQV

-154 KISRLMRHRVK
+154 KTSRLIRHRVK

-240 MYAEYKM
+240 MYSEYKM
-247 LSDVLAGKKQADRY
+247 LSDVLAGKKRADRY

-267 LDDRKEVTDPN
+267 LDDRKEVTKPKT
-278 MWIKANPIF
+278 WVKANPIF
-287 EIPTIRQRMQP
+287 EIPAIKKRMQP
-298 KIQDDVDLGIA
+298 KIQDDVNLGIA
-309 QDDLVPVL
+309 QDDLIPVL

-328 DNSYI
+328 DDSYI
-333 SVDDWDNTEIKKPD
+333 SVDDWDKAEIETPD
-347 IHKRDVYIGC
+347 IKGRDVYIGF
-357 DMSKTNDLTAISWIV
+357 DMSKTNDLTAVSWIV
-372 PIDGRFYVDSHSF
+372 PIDGRFYVDSHSW

-398 DGFNYRAGARRG
+398 DGFNYRAGEKRG
-410 ECSITTLDSG
+410 ECSITTLASG
-420 VIDTDEVFNY
+420 VIDTDDVFTY
-430 LVNLINKYQWNVKG
+430 LQRTIQQNQWNVKA
-444 ICYDAWNFNNILTKC
+444 ICYDPWNFNNILAKC
-459 ERELPNI
+459 EKELPDI
-466 PLLEVRQGTITLNV
+466 PLIEVRQGALTLNV

-485 RDNLFEKKIVHND
+485 RDNLFQKKIVHND

-545 NYFNEQEQNQN
+545 TYFNDQKKSKV
-556 LNDFYSSPEFMQWKV
+556 LNDFYSSPEFLQ
-571 VKMINEFI
+571 

>member
-14 VAGKKIKQACQ
+14 VAGKKIRLACE
-25 RFKNDLQRSKNDDF
+25 RYKRDLERSKSDDF
-39 PYYYDPAMADK
+39 PFYYDEKMARK
-50 ACKFVQM
+50 ACQFVQM
-57 LPLTNGGKFHLAE
+57 LPLTDGGKFHLAE

-83 VKGTGER
+83 VKETGER

-154 KISRLMRHRVK
+154 KTSRLVRHRVK

-247 LSDVLAGKKQADRY
+247 LSDVLAGKKRADRY

-267 LDDRKEVTDPN
+267 LDDREEANKPET
-278 MWIKANPIF
+278 WIKANPIF
-287 EIPTIRQRMQP
+287 EMPAIKKRMQS

-309 QDDLVPVL
+309 QDDLIPVL

-333 SVDDWDNTEIKKPD
+333 SVNDWDKTLIDAPD
-347 IHKRDVYIGC
+347 TTGKDVYIGV
-357 DMSKTNDLTAISWIV
+357 DTSSTNDLTAVSWIV
-372 PIDGRFYVDSHSF
+372 PIDGRFYVDSHSW

-398 DGFNYRAGARRG
+398 DGFNYRVGEKRG

-420 VIDTDEVFNY
+420 VIDLDDVFTY
-430 LVNLINKYQWNVKG
+430 LVKLIQDHKWNVKL
-444 ICYDAWNFNNILTKC
+444 IAFDPFNFGALLTKC
-459 ERELPNI
+459 ERRLPDI
-466 PLLEVRQGTITLNV
+466 PLAATRQGTRTLNV

-485 RDNLFEKKIVHND
+485 RDKLFQKKVVHDD
-498 NQLLRYS
+498 NRLLRYS

-521 KKSRNSNSR
+521 KKSRNSNNR
-530 IDPAAALMNAYVFAR
+530 IDPAAALMNAFVYAR
-545 NYFNEQEQNQN
+545 SYFDEQEKSKA
-556 LNDFYSSPEFMQWKV
+556 LNDFYSSPEFLQ
-571 VKMINEFI
+571 

>member
-14 VAGKKIKQACQ
+14 VAGKKIHLACE
-25 RFKNDLQRSKNDDF
+25 RYKRDLERSKSDDF
-39 PYYYDPAMADK
+39 PYYYDEKMARK
-50 ACKFVQM
+50 ACQFVQM
-57 LPLTNGGKFHLAE
+57 LPLTDGGKFHLAE

-83 VKGTGER
+83 VKETGER

-115 GLMMENKPAKNRQV
+115 GLLMENEPAKNRQV

-154 KISRLMRHRVK
+154 KTSRLIRHRVK

-240 MYAEYKM
+240 MYSEYKM

-267 LDDRKEVTDPN
+267 LDDREEANKPET
-278 MWIKANPIF
+278 WIKANPIF
-287 EIPTIRQRMQP
+287 EIPSIKKRMQP
-298 KIQDDVDLGIA
+298 KIKDDVDLGIA

-333 SVDDWDNTEIKKPD
+333 SVDDWDKTEIETPD
-347 IHKRDVYIGC
+347 VTGRDVYLGF
-357 DMSKTNDLTAISWIV
+357 DMSKTNDLTAVSWII

-385 VGTKYGLDRKIKL
+385 VGTKYGLDKKIKL
-398 DGFNYRAGARRG
+398 DGFNYRAGEKRG

-430 LVNLINKYQWNVKG
+430 VKDLITKNNWNVKAV
-444 ICYDAWNFNNILTKC
+444 CYDGYNFNSVLTKF
-459 ERELPNI
+459 ERELPSI
-466 PLLEVRQGTITLNV
+466 PMREVRQGTITLNV

-485 RDNLFEKKIVHND
+485 RDNLFQKKITHNG
-498 NQLLRYS
+498 NRLLRYS

-521 KKSRNSNSR
+521 KKSRNSNNR

-545 NYFNEQEQNQN
+545 TYFDDQEKNKT
-556 LNDFYSSPEFMQWKV
+556 LNDFYSSPEFMQ
-571 VKMINEFI
+571 

>member
-14 VAGKKIKQACQ
+14 NAGKKIKQACQ
-25 RFKNDLQRSKNDDF
+25 RFKHDLERSKNDDF
-39 PYYYDPAMADK
+39 PYYYDEKMAQK
-50 ACKFVQM
+50 ACQFVQM

-83 VKGTGER
+83 VKDSGER

-115 GLMMENKPAKNRQV
+115 GLLMENEPAKNRQV

-154 KISRLMRHRVK
+154 KTSRLIRHRVK

-240 MYAEYKM
+240 MYSEYKM

-267 LDDRKEVTDPN
+267 LDDREEVHKPET
-278 MWIKANPIF
+278 WIKANPIF
-287 EIPTIRQRMQP
+287 EIPAIKKRMQP
-298 KIQDDVDLGIA
+298 KIQDDVNLGIA
-309 QDDLVPVL
+309 QDDLIPVL
-317 TKNFNMWLQAA
+317 TKNFNMWLQAGDDA
-328 DNSYI
+328 YI
-333 SVDDWDNTEIKKPD
+333 SIDDWDKTEIETPD
-347 IHKRDVYIGC
+347 VTGRDVYIGF
-357 DMSKTNDLTAISWIV
+357 DMSKTNDLTAVSWII

-385 VGTKYGLDRKIKL
+385 VGTKYGLDKKIKL
-398 DGFNYRAGARRG
+398 DGFNYRAGEKRG

-430 LVNLINKYQWNVKG
+430 VKDLITKNNWNVKAV
-444 ICYDAWNFNNILTKC
+444 CYDGYNFNSVLTKF
-459 ERELPNI
+459 ERELPSI
-466 PLLEVRQGTITLNV
+466 LMCEVRQGTITLNV

-485 RDNLFEKKIVHND
+485 RDNLFQKKIAHNG
-498 NQLLRYS
+498 NRLLRYS

-521 KKSRNSNSR
+521 KKSRNSNNR

-545 NYFNEQEQNQN
+545 TYFDDQEKNKT
-556 LNDFYSSPEFMQWKV
+556 LNDFYSSPEFMQ
-571 VKMINEFI
+571 

>member
-1 MIKYVDDVLSGKI
+1 MIQYVDDVLSGKI
-14 VAGKKIKQACQ
+14 IAGKKIKQACQ
-25 RFKNDLQRSKNDDF
+25 RFKHDLERSKNDDF
-39 PYYYDPAMADK
+39 PYYYDEKMAKK

-83 VKGTGER
+83 VKDSGER

-115 GLMMENKPAKNRQV
+115 GLLMENEPAKNRQV

-154 KISRLMRHRVK
+154 KTSRLIRHRVK

-267 LDDRKEVTDPN
+267 LDDREEVHKPET
-278 MWIKANPIF
+278 WIKANPIF
-287 EIPTIRQRMQP
+287 EIPAIKKRMQP

-333 SVDDWDNTEIKKPD
+333 SVDDWDKTTVDPPNLTGQ
-347 IHKRDVYIGC
+347 DVYIGF
-357 DMSKTNDLTAISWIV
+357 DMSKTNDLTAISWLV
-372 PIDGRFYVDSHSF
+372 PIDGCFYVDSHSF
-385 VGTKYGLDRKIKL
+385 VGTKYGLDKKIKL
-398 DGFNYRAGARRG
+398 DGFDYRAGEKRG

-420 VIDTDEVFNY
+420 VIDSDEVFSY
-430 LVNLINKYQWNVKG
+430 LVNLISKYKFNVKA
-444 ICYDAWNFNNILTKC
+444 ICYDPWNFNSILTRC
-459 ERELPNI
+459 ERELPNVPMI
-466 PLLEVRQGTITLNV
+466 EVRQGTLTLNT

-485 RDNLFEKKIVHND
+485 RDNLFKKKIIHGD

-521 KKSRNSNSR
+521 KHSRNSNNR
-530 IDPAAALMNAYVFAR
+530 IDPAAAL
-545 NYFNEQEQNQN
+545 
-556 LNDFYSSPEFMQWKV
+556 YSAK
-571 VKMINEFI
+571 

>member
-1 MIKYVDDVLSGKI
+1 MIKYVDDVLSGEI
-14 VAGKKIKQACQ
+14 IAGKKIRLACE
-25 RFKNDLQRSKNDDF
+25 RYKHDLERSKSDDF
-39 PYYYDPAMADK
+39 PYYYDEKAARK
-50 ACKFVQM
+50 ACQFVQT

-115 GLMMENKPAKNRQV
+115 GLLMENKPAKNRQV

-154 KISRLMRHRVK
+154 KTSRIIRHRVK

-240 MYAEYKM
+240 MYSEYKM
-247 LSDVLAGKKQADRY
+247 LSDVLAGKKRADRY

-267 LDDRKEVTDPN
+267 LDDRKEVTKPKT
-278 MWIKANPIF
+278 WVKANPIF
-287 EIPTIRQRMQP
+287 EIPAIKKRMQP
-298 KIQDDVDLGIA
+298 KIQDDVNLGIA
-309 QDDLVPVL
+309 QDDLIPVL

-328 DNSYI
+328 DDSYI
-333 SVDDWDNTEIKKPD
+333 SVDDWDKAEIETPD
-347 IHKRDVYIGC
+347 IKGRDVYIGF
-357 DMSKTNDLTAISWIV
+357 DMSKTNDLTAVSWIV
-372 PIDGRFYVDSHSF
+372 PIDGRFYVDSHSW

-398 DGFNYRAGARRG
+398 DGFNYRAGEKRG
-410 ECSITTLDSG
+410 ECSITTLASG
-420 VIDTDEVFNY
+420 VIDTDDVFTY
-430 LVNLINKYQWNVKG
+430 LQKTIQQNQWNVKA
-444 ICYDAWNFNNILTKC
+444 ICYDPWNFNNILAKC
-459 ERELPNI
+459 EKELPDI
-466 PLLEVRQGTITLNV
+466 PLIEVRQGALTLNV

-485 RDNLFEKKIVHND
+485 RDNLFQKKIVHND

-545 NYFNEQEQNQN
+545 TYFNDQEKNKT
-556 LNDFYSSPEFMQWKV
+556 LNDFYSSPEFLQ
-571 VKMINEFI
+571 

>member
-1 MIKYVDDVLSGKI
+1 MIPYVDDVLNGKI
-14 VAGKKIKQACQ
+14 VAGKKIRLACE
-25 RFKNDLQRSKNDDF
+25 RYKRDLERSKSDDF
-39 PYYYDPAMADK
+39 PFYYDEKMARK
-50 ACKFVQM
+50 ACQFVEM
-57 LPLTNGGKFHLAE
+57 LPLTDGGKFHLAE

-83 VKGTGER
+83 VKETGER

-115 GLMMENKPAKNRQV
+115 GLMMETNPAKNRQV

-134 ALKQAKLGYDM
+134 ALKQAKLGYNM
-145 LSSSLRQVQ
+145 LSSGLRQVQ
-154 KISRLMRHRVK
+154 KKSRYIRQRVNVK
-165 VQKERITDLPTDS
+165 KQQITDLPSDS

-240 MYAEYKM
+240 MYTEYKM

-267 LDDRKEVTDPN
+267 LDDRKEVTKPKT
-278 MWIKANPIF
+278 WIKANPIF
-287 EIPTIRQRMQP
+287 EIPAIKKRMQP
-298 KIQDDVDLGIA
+298 KIQDDVNLGIA
-309 QDDLVPVL
+309 QDDLIPVL

-333 SVDDWDNTEIKKPD
+333 SVDDWDKTEIDTPD
-347 IHKRDVYIGC
+347 TTGRDVYIGF
-357 DMSKTNDLTAISWIV
+357 DMSKTNDLTAISWII
-372 PIDGRFYVDSHSF
+372 PIDGRFYVDSHSW

-398 DGFNYRAGARRG
+398 DGFNYRAGEKRG
-410 ECSITTLDSG
+410 ECSITTLSSG
-420 VIDTDEVFNY
+420 VIDIDNVFAY
-430 LVNLINKYQWNVKG
+430 LQKIIQKNQWNVKA
-444 ICYDAWNFNNILTKC
+444 ICYDPWNFNNILAKC
-459 ERELPNI
+459 ERELPDI
-466 PLLEVRQGTITLNV
+466 PLIEVRQGTLTLNV

-485 RDNLFEKKIVHND
+485 RDNLFQKKIIHDD

-521 KKSRNSNSR
+521 KRSRNSNSR

-545 NYFNEQEQNQN
+545 TYSTDQEKSKT
-556 LNDFYSSPEFMQWKV
+556 LNDFYSSPEFLQ
-571 VKMINEFI
+571 

>member
-1 MIKYVDDVLSGKI
+1 MIRYVEDVLTGKI
-14 VAGKKIKQACQ
+14 VVGRKIKLACQ
-25 RFKNDLQRSKNDDF
+25 RFKSDLKRSKNDEDF
-39 PYYYDPAMADK
+39 PYYYDENMARK

-57 LPLTNGGKFHLAE
+57 LPLTNGGKFRLAE

-83 VKGTGER
+83 VKETGER

-154 KISRLMRHRVK
+154 KSSRLIRHRIK

-232 SGLDLNVP
+232 SGLDLNAP
-240 MYAEYKM
+240 MYAEYQM

-267 LDDRKEVTDPN
+267 LDDRKEVTKPKT
-278 MWIKANPIF
+278 WIKANPIF
-287 EIPTIRQRMQP
+287 EIPSIKQRMAP
-298 KIQDDVDLGIA
+298 KIKDDVNLGIA
-309 QDDLVPVL
+309 QDDLIPVL

-333 SVDDWDNTEIKKPD
+333 SVDDWDKAEIQKPNTAGC
-347 IHKRDVYIGC
+347 DVYIGF
-357 DMSKTNDLTAISWIV
+357 DMSKTNDLTAISWII

-385 VGTKYGLDRKIKL
+385 VGTKYGLDQKIKR
-398 DGFNYRAGARRG
+398 DGFDYRIGEKRK

-420 VIDTDEVFNY
+420 VIDIDAVFDY
-430 LVNLINKYQWNVKG
+430 LQNLINVNQWNVKA
-444 ICYDAWNFNNILTKC
+444 ICYDPWNFNNIIAKC
-459 ERELPNI
+459 ERAFPQI
-466 PLLEVRQGTITLNV
+466 PLIEIRQGTLTLNV

-485 RDNLFEKKIVHND
+485 RDNLFQRKIIHSD
-498 NQLLRYS
+498 NRLLRYS

-530 IDPAAALMNAYVFAR
+530 IDPAAALMNAYVIAR
-545 NYFNEQEQNQN
+545 KYFSEHEQVTNA
-556 LNDFYSSPEFMQWKV
+556 NDYYTSDQFTF
-571 VKMINEFI
+571 

>member
-1 MIKYVDDVLSGKI
+1 MIQYVDDVLSGKI
-14 VAGKKIKQACQ
+14 IAGKKIKQACQ
-25 RFKNDLQRSKNDDF
+25 RFKHDLERSKNDDF
-39 PYYYDPAMADK
+39 PYYYDEKMAKK

-83 VKGTGER
+83 VKDSGER

-115 GLMMENKPAKNRQV
+115 GLLMENEPAKNRQV

-154 KISRLMRHRVK
+154 KTSRLIRHRVK

-240 MYAEYKM
+240 MYSEYKM
-247 LSDVLAGKKQADRY
+247 LSDVLSGKKQADRY

-267 LDDRKEVTDPN
+267 LDDRKEVTKPKT
-278 MWIKANPIF
+278 WIKANPIF
-287 EIPTIRQRMQP
+287 ELPSLKKRMQP

-333 SVDDWDNTEIKKPD
+333 SVDDWDKTTVDPPNLTGQ
-347 IHKRDVYIGC
+347 DVYIGF
-357 DMSKTNDLTAISWIV
+357 DMSKTNDLTAISWLV
-372 PIDGRFYVDSHSF
+372 PIDGCFYVDSHSF
-385 VGTKYGLDRKIKL
+385 VGTKYGLDKKIKL
-398 DGFNYRAGARRG
+398 DGFDYRAGEKRG

-420 VIDTDEVFNY
+420 VIDSDEVFSY
-430 LVNLINKYQWNVKG
+430 LVNLISKYKFNVKA
-444 ICYDAWNFNNILTKC
+444 ICYDPWNFNSILTRC
-459 ERELPNI
+459 ERELPNVPMI
-466 PLLEVRQGTITLNV
+466 EVRQGTLTLNT

-485 RDNLFEKKIVHND
+485 RDNLFKKKIIHGD

-521 KKSRNSNSR
+521 KHSRNSNNR
-530 IDPAAALMNAYVFAR
+530 IDPAAALMNAYVIGR
-545 NYFNEQEQNQN
+545 KYFEEQETNKT
-556 LNDFYSSPEFMQWKV
+556 LNDYYSSPDFL
-571 VKMINEFI
+571 N

>member
-14 VAGKKIKQACQ
+14 IAGKKIKQACQ
-25 RFKNDLQRSKNDDF
+25 RFKHDLERSKNDDF
-39 PYYYDPAMADK
+39 PFYYDEKMANK
-50 ACKFVQM
+50 ACSFVQM

-83 VKGTGER
+83 VKETGER

-115 GLMMENKPAKNRQV
+115 GLMMEQKPAKNRQV

-154 KISRLMRHRVK
+154 KSSRLIRHRVK

-267 LDDRKEVTDPN
+267 LDDREEVHKPEN
-278 MWIKANPIF
+278 WIKANPIF
-287 EIPTIRQRMQP
+287 EIPAIKKRIQP

-333 SVDDWDNTEIKKPD
+333 SVDDWDKTKVEQPNLIGQ
-347 IHKRDVYIGC
+347 DVYIGF
-357 DMSKTNDLTAISWIV
+357 DMSKTNDLTAISWLV
-372 PIDGRFYVDSHSF
+372 PIDGCFYVDSHSF
-385 VGTKYGLDRKIKL
+385 VGTKYGLDKKIKL
-398 DGFNYRAGARRG
+398 DGFNYRVGEKRG

-430 LVNLINKYQWNVKG
+430 LVNLIDKYRFNVKA
-444 ICYDAWNFNNILTKC
+444 ICYDPWNFNSILTRC
-459 ERELPNI
+459 ERELPNVPMI
-466 PLLEVRQGTITLNV
+466 EVRQGTLTLNT

-485 RDNLFEKKIVHND
+485 RDNLFKKKIIHGD

-521 KKSRNSNSR
+521 KHSRNSNNR
-530 IDPAAALMNAYVFAR
+530 IDPAAALMNAYVIGR
-545 NYFNEQEQNQN
+545 KYFEEQETNKT
-556 LNDFYSSPEFMQWKV
+556 LNDYYSSPDFL
-571 VKMINEFI
+571 N

>member
-1 MIKYVDDVLSGKI
+1 MIQYVDDVLSGKI
-14 VAGKKIKQACQ
+14 IAGKKIKQACQ
-25 RFKNDLQRSKNDDF
+25 RFKHDLERSKNDDF
-39 PYYYDPAMADK
+39 PYYYDEKMAKK
-50 ACKFVQM
+50 ACQFVQM

-115 GLMMENKPAKNRQV
+115 GLLMENEPAKNRQV

-154 KISRLMRHRVK
+154 KTSRLIRHRVK

-178 FATALASDTN
+178 FATALASDTS

-240 MYAEYKM
+240 MYSEYKM

-267 LDDRKEVTDPN
+267 LDDREEVHKPET
-278 MWIKANPIF
+278 WIKANPIF
-287 EIPTIRQRMQP
+287 EIPAIKKRMQP
-298 KIQDDVDLGIA
+298 KIQDDVNLGIA
-309 QDDLVPVL
+309 QDDLIPVL
-317 TKNFNMWLQAA
+317 TKSLNMWLQAA

-333 SVDDWDNTEIKKPD
+333 SVDDWDKTTVDPPNLTGQ
-347 IHKRDVYIGC
+347 DVYIGF
-357 DMSKTNDLTAISWIV
+357 DMSKTNDLTAISWLV
-372 PIDGRFYVDSHSF
+372 PIDGCFYVDSHSF
-385 VGTKYGLDRKIKL
+385 VGTKYGLDKKIKL
-398 DGFNYRAGARRG
+398 DGFDYRAGEKRG

-420 VIDTDEVFNY
+420 VIDTDEVFSY
-430 LVNLINKYQWNVKG
+430 LVNLIDKYRFNVKA
-444 ICYDAWNFNNILTKC
+444 ICYDPWNFNSILTRC
-459 ERELPNI
+459 ERELPNVPMI
-466 PLLEVRQGTITLNV
+466 EVRQGTLTLNT

-485 RDNLFEKKIVHND
+485 RDNLFKKKIIHGD

-521 KKSRNSNSR
+521 KHSRNSNNR
-530 IDPAAALMNAYVFAR
+530 IDPAAALMNAYVIGR
-545 NYFNEQEQNQN
+545 KYFEEQETNKT
-556 LNDFYSSPEFMQWKV
+556 LNDYYSSPDFL
-571 VKMINEFI
+571 N

>member
-1 MIKYVDDVLSGKI
+1 MIPYVDDVLSGKI
-14 VAGKKIKQACQ
+14 IASEKIKQACQ
-25 RFKNDLQRSKNDDF
+25 RHKKDLKRAEKNDESF
-39 PYYYDPAMADK
+39 PFYYDEKMAK
-50 ACKFVQM
+50 QACQFVEM
-57 LPLTNGGKFHLAE
+57 LPLTDGGKFHLAE

-83 VKGTGER
+83 VKGSGER
-90 RYTQGM
+90 RFTQGM
-96 VSMAR
+96 ISMAR

-107 LAASLAAI
+107 LAASIAAI
-115 GLMMENKPAKNRQV
+115 GFLMETNPAKNRQV

-134 ALKQAKLGYDM
+134 ALKQAKLGYNM
-145 LSSSLRQVQ
+145 LSSGLRQVQ
-154 KISRLMRHRVK
+154 KKSRYIRQRVNVK
-165 VQKERITDLPTDS
+165 KQQITDLPSDS

-247 LSDVLAGKKQADRY
+247 LGDVLAGKKQADRY

-267 LDDRKEVTDPN
+267 LDDREEVHKPKT
-278 MWIKANPIF
+278 WIKANPIF
-287 EIPTIRQRMQP
+287 ELPAIKKRMQP
-298 KIQDDVDLGIA
+298 KIQDDVNLGIA
-309 QDDLVPVL
+309 QDDLIPVL

-333 SVDDWDNTEIKKPD
+333 SIDDWDKNEVDTPD
-347 IHKRDVYIGC
+347 VTGKDVYIGV
-357 DMSKTNDLTAISWIV
+357 DTSSTNDLTAVSWIV
-372 PIDGRFYVDSHSF
+372 PVDGRFYVDSHSF

-398 DGFNYRAGARRG
+398 DGFDYRAGEKRG

-420 VIDTDEVFNY
+420 VIDLDDVFAY
-430 LVNLINKYQWNVKG
+430 LQKIIQQNQWNVKA
-444 ICYDAWNFNNILTKC
+444 ICYDPWNFNNILAKC
-459 ERELPNI
+459 ERELPDI
-466 PLLEVRQGTITLNV
+466 PLIEVRQGTLTLNV

-485 RDNLFEKKIVHND
+485 RDNLFQKKIIHDD

-521 KKSRNSNSR
+521 KRSRNSNSR

-545 NYFNEQEQNQN
+545 TYFTGQERSKT
-556 LNDFYSSPEFMQWKV
+556 LNDFYSSPEFLQ
-571 VKMINEFI
+571 

>member
-1 MIKYVDDVLSGKI
+1 
-14 VAGKKIKQACQ
+14 
-25 RFKNDLQRSKNDDF
+25 
-39 PYYYDPAMADK
+39 
-50 ACKFVQM
+50 
-57 LPLTNGGKFHLAE
+57 
-70 YQEWI
+70 
-75 VSELYGWR
+75 
-83 VKGTGER
+83 
-90 RYTQGM
+90 
-96 VSMAR
+96 
-101 KSGKTY
+101 
-107 LAASLAAI
+107 
-115 GLMMENKPAKNRQV
+115 
-129 LFVSN
+129 
-134 ALKQAKLGYDM
+134 
-145 LSSSLRQVQ
+145 
-154 KISRLMRHRVK
+154 
-165 VQKERITDLPTDS
+165 
-178 FATALASDTN
+178 
-188 TLDGYAGTTIILDE
+188 
-202 YAAAK
+202 
-207 DRKVYDVLKSGQA
+207 
-220 QEPNSLLLIIST
+220 
-232 SGLDLNVP
+232 

-556 LNDFYSSPEFMQWKV
+556 LNDFYSSPEFMQ
-571 VKMINEFI
+571 

>member
-1 MIKYVDDVLSGKI
+1 MIRYVEDVLSGKI
-14 VAGKKIKQACQ
+14 TAGRKIQQACQ
-25 RFKNDLQRSKNDDF
+25 RFKNDLERSKNDDSF
-39 PYYYDPAMADK
+39 PYYYDEKMAHK
-50 ACKFVQM
+50 ACQFVQM
-57 LPLTNGGKFHLAE
+57 LPLTNGGKFHLAK

-83 VKGTGER
+83 VRGTGER

-154 KISRLMRHRVK
+154 KTSRLIRHRVK

-240 MYAEYKM
+240 MYSEYKM
-247 LSDVLAGKKQADRY
+247 LSDVLAGKKRADRY

-267 LDDRKEVTDPN
+267 LDDRKEVTKPKT
-278 MWIKANPIF
+278 WVKANPIF
-287 EIPTIRQRMQP
+287 EIPAIKKRMQP
-298 KIQDDVDLGIA
+298 KIQDDVNLGIA
-309 QDDLVPVL
+309 QDDLIPVL

-328 DNSYI
+328 DDSYI
-333 SVDDWDNTEIKKPD
+333 SVDDWDKAEIEKPD
-347 IHKRDVYIGC
+347 IRGRDVYIGF
-357 DMSKTNDLTAISWIV
+357 DMSKTNDLTAVSWIV
-372 PIDGRFYVDSHSF
+372 PIDGRFYVDSHSW

-398 DGFNYRAGARRG
+398 DGFNYRAGEKRG
-410 ECSITTLDSG
+410 ECSITTLASG
-420 VIDTDEVFNY
+420 VIDTDDVFTY
-430 LVNLINKYQWNVKG
+430 LQRTIQQNQWNVKA
-444 ICYDAWNFNNILTKC
+444 ICYDPWNFNNILAKC
-459 ERELPNI
+459 EKELPDI
-466 PLLEVRQGTITLNV
+466 PLIEVRQGALTLNV

-485 RDNLFEKKIVHND
+485 RDNLFQKKIVHND

-545 NYFNEQEQNQN
+545 TYFDDQEKNKT
-556 LNDFYSSPEFMQWKV
+556 LNDFYSSPEFLQ
-571 VKMINEFI
+571 

>member
-14 VAGKKIKQACQ
+14 VAGKKIHLACE
-25 RFKNDLQRSKNDDF
+25 RYKRDLERSKSDDF
-39 PYYYDPAMADK
+39 PYYYDEKMARK
-50 ACKFVQM
+50 ACQFVQM
-57 LPLTNGGKFHLAE
+57 LPLTDGGKFHLAE

-83 VKGTGER
+83 VKETGER

-115 GLMMENKPAKNRQV
+115 GLLMENEPAKNRQV

-154 KISRLMRHRVK
+154 KTSRLIRHRVK

-240 MYAEYKM
+240 MYSEYKM

-267 LDDRKEVTDPN
+267 LDDREEANKPET
-278 MWIKANPIF
+278 WIKANPIF
-287 EIPTIRQRMQP
+287 EIPSIKKRMQP
-298 KIQDDVDLGIA
+298 KIKDDVDLGIA

-333 SVDDWDNTEIKKPD
+333 SVDDWDKTEIETPD
-347 IHKRDVYIGC
+347 VTGRDVYLGF
-357 DMSKTNDLTAISWIV
+357 DMSKTNDLTAVSWII

-385 VGTKYGLDRKIKL
+385 VGTKYGLDKKIKL
-398 DGFNYRAGARRG
+398 DGFNYRAGEKRG

-430 LVNLINKYQWNVKG
+430 VKDLITKNNWNVKAV
-444 ICYDAWNFNNILTKC
+444 CYDGYNFNSVLTKF
-459 ERELPNI
+459 ERELPSI
-466 PLLEVRQGTITLNV
+466 PMREVRQGTITLNV

-485 RDNLFEKKIVHND
+485 RDNLFQKKITHNG
-498 NQLLRYS
+498 NRLLRYS

-521 KKSRNSNSR
+521 KKSRNSNNR

-545 NYFNEQEQNQN
+545 TYFDDQEKNKT

-571 VKMINEFI
+571 VRLINEFI

>member
-14 VAGKKIKQACQ
+14 IAGKKIRLACE
-25 RFKNDLQRSKNDDF
+25 RFKRDLERSKSDDF
-39 PYYYDPAMADK
+39 PYYYDEKQARK
-50 ACKFVQM
+50 ACQFVQK

-83 VKGTGER
+83 VKETGER

-107 LAASLAAI
+107 LAASLAAV
-115 GLMMENKPAKNRQV
+115 GLMLEDKPAKNRQV

-154 KISRLMRHRVK
+154 RSSRFMRERVK

-240 MYAEYKM
+240 MYSEYKM

-267 LDDRKEVTDPN
+267 LDDREEVHKPET
-278 MWIKANPIF
+278 WIKANPIF
-287 EIPTIRQRMQP
+287 EIPAIKKRMQP
-298 KIQDDVDLGIA
+298 KIQDDVNLGIA
-309 QDDLVPVL
+309 QDDLIPVL
-317 TKNFNMWLQAA
+317 TKNFNMWLQAGDDA
-328 DNSYI
+328 YI
-333 SVDDWDNTEIKKPD
+333 SIDDWDKAEIETPD
-347 IHKRDVYIGC
+347 VKGQDVYLGF
-357 DMSKTNDLTAISWIV
+357 DMSKTNDLTAVSWII

-385 VGTKYGLDRKIKL
+385 VGTKYGLDKKIKL
-398 DGFNYRAGARRG
+398 DGFNYRAGEKRG

-430 LVNLINKYQWNVKG
+430 VKDLITKNDWNVKAV
-444 ICYDAWNFNNILTKC
+444 CYDGYNFNSVLTKF
-459 ERELPNI
+459 ERELPSI
-466 PLLEVRQGTITLNV
+466 PMREVRQGTITLNV

-485 RDNLFEKKIVHND
+485 RDNLFQKKIVHNG
-498 NQLLRYS
+498 NRLLGYS

-521 KKSRNSNSR
+521 KKSRNSNNR
-530 IDPAAALMNAYVFAR
+530 IDPAAALMNAYVYAR
-545 NYFNEQEQNQN
+545 DYFDDQEKSKA
-556 LNDFYSSPEFMQWKV
+556 LNDFYSSPEFMQ
-571 VKMINEFI
+571 